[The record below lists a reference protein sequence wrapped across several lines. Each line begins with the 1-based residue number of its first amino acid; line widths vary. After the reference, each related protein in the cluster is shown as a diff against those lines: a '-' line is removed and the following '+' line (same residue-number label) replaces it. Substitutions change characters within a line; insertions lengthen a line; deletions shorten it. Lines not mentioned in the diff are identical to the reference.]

1 MQDDNDDNNAG
12 HGGTEVLDISQL
24 LETQVKQLGNKQVTI
39 WKMFEQPN
47 WETFFIFLDL
57 FGSAVKGRPKFEVI
71 MCSYIRENAQE
82 DLCKI
87 VTPSDIA
94 FCLTTLDNQW
104 QVWKE
109 QVEADFH
116 NRDIDQNIRP
126 KFSMG
131 KDKTSSNGSLA
142 LQEQY
147 QKLLGWTY
155 DTIDAIKREE
165 GTWVAFETALKE
177 KMRLRSE
184 GWTWGKETSNPKQS
198 RKRKQDLEE
207 QWDWI

>member
-1 MQDDNDDNNAG
+1 MQDENDTNNALDG
-12 HGGTEVLDISQL
+12 VTEVLDISQL
-24 LETQVKQLGNKQVTI
+24 LETQVKQLGDKQVTV

-47 WETFFIFLDL
+47 WETFFVFLDL
-57 FGSAVKGRPKFEVI
+57 FGSAVKGRPKFEVS
-71 MCSYIRENAQE
+71 MRSYIKENARE

-104 QVWKE
+104 QVWRE

-116 NRDIDQNIRP
+116 NRDIDQNVRP
-126 KFSMG
+126 KFSTG

-155 DTIDAIKREE
+155 DTIDAVRREE
-165 GTWVAFETALKE
+165 GTWAAFEAALKD

-184 GWTWGKETSNPKQS
+184 TWTWGKASGPKRS

-207 QWDWI
+207 QWGWI